1 MNRDLLIL
9 LFFIMNFSFLFSFFF
24 LFNLCWLFCFIFCF
38 YCLLSYC
45 FFSDF
50 SNCFS
55 FFFSFRFNN
64 FFNWFYLFN
73 FSFNLSFF
81 LCECRYLCW
90 LLYFNFLCENC
101 LSGIIWFWGIFF
113 FRKSTWSNVDWF
125 YLFLFILN
133 SLCGINCFNFNFVLL
148 LSLRFLSWF
157 LLNFL
162 FSKSRNCC
170 IFILCLLYKNNLD
183 WKSSSCLNILFW
195 LWFIWSIRYS

>member
-1 MNRDLLIL
+1 
-9 LFFIMNFSFLFSFFF
+9 MNFSFLFSFFF

-55 FFFSFRFNN
+55 FLFSFRFNN

-148 LSLRFLSWF
+148 LSLRFIASRDLVNESHNLSESNSWQ
-157 LLNFL
+157 LLCYRSNWGAL
-162 FSKSRNCC
+162 GREIIHPYLTDVTLTPRSINSPNC
-170 IFILCLLYKNNLD
+170 NE
-183 WKSSSCLNILFW
+183 
-195 LWFIWSIRYS
+195 